1 MAISNARTRASTVS
15 YTESEA
21 TELQAHLEKLPFCL
35 ATVDRAQWRRQLHA
49 PIEAS
54 QTICHSFRANANPNR
69 IRDAFRHLNGFQIL
83 IEAIRSSSQSIRHP
97 ELTDTEVDSILDAY
111 QSLWGLL
118 TTALQDHWGNRK
130 YFRKRVEGGGWEALQ
145 QILKAMLQD
154 CTLEHSRPVRERLF
168 GSLFACALEDETLN
182 GLFSQFARRRE
193 GGDEDKSEQNT
204 DKRANSR
211 LEIGEPGWAIHD
223 IGFIKQALGDQAFLH
238 NPETITMATE
248 LWLLNRSKLEGGDH
262 VTDAVSLIAPAIIH
276 CIADIGTHNLVALHA
291 VGVLKL
297 ILPVFINSSLR
308 EQQNRQLRQLAITL
322 LTLGVTDLNDAHFLY
337 RHASTSKEVAELLQI
352 AFRKPR
358 IPPCIHFDLST
369 HGFASVELPDIGRT
383 FPPVNSSSG
392 YTLSMWLQVV
402 HFDSESH
409 TTLFGAFDSSQSCFV
424 LVYLEKDTRN
434 LILQTS
440 VTASRPSVRFK
451 SFVFDAGRWYHVC
464 VVHRRP
470 KTTTSSRASLFI
482 DGEFVEQVKAQYPAP
497 PPLAAT
503 NADNA
508 DVLSPGRKHRPVQ
521 AFLGTP
527 QDLASRIGQGVVSSR
542 WRLASAYLFNDTLSD
557 DLIAVHMQLGPRYHG
572 NYQDC
577 LGSFQT
583 YQASAAL
590 NLRNESLH
598 PGREEKSE
606 IVAAI
611 RSKASALL
619 PESRV
624 ILNFSPMMVLDDDD
638 RNNIDET
645 QLIKSLSKNAAKNL
659 RMVTR
664 NGRNAIIINGAIPSV
679 NEALT
684 HSYGFAV
691 LTGEP
696 TIVIPQSLDDASWR
710 IGGCASVGLALVE
723 SASSRQDLICALE
736 ILLGTIQDSWRNSEA
751 MERENGFGVLASLLT
766 AKLDNTYTG
775 LKMQNLHIDLTRKDA
790 EALSFEILS
799 IILKFIGYQ
808 ERSLADSVI
817 NNPLAYRILIV
828 DLDIW
833 RASSPKVQKLYYE
846 QFGTFSTG
854 SKHHHFNAKR
864 LGRMRILKKWLDTLK
879 TETFYTETFKYMI
892 AAFKSLLT
900 LAPSTDSLRSLAL
913 YVTYAVNAPKEEAAH
928 LPRSAQSVRLP
939 QHSFNPPQRRFTTTF
954 PPPKTG
960 NGGNDDKPAMTRL
973 EIGLQ
978 ILDMYADLLCQKDFN
993 NIKKFA
999 RTVTNK
1005 WLLNLLSDENSS
1017 IVTLTMKILARV
1029 LVTNGSSYV
1038 EKFTEKTGGF
1048 IIMKYQLK
1056 RWWNITALWP
1066 LCFAILF
1073 GKDVASIDF
1082 ERPFDLYNLLAI
1094 FAPNDT
1100 TRVVNPQILPV
1111 ITAMLQNGLKSI
1123 TKDQD
1128 DPDSPLVEKSNGS
1141 NNNTQRSD
1149 KKHVHGRTRSMS
1161 LQADPVSLREDNSRA
1176 QRLEDS
1182 VKTLHTVTRFLADMH
1197 SNAQGFRDFT
1207 ITSPYIQE
1215 LLFLLF
1221 PIIVSS
1227 DIVGAETELYS
1238 RDSSLTFNGN
1248 DVIIRPLSQM
1258 SMKAAPIVR
1267 TALIEPPLS
1276 PKASKAKPLKRGSS
1290 YILVTSEQ
1298 SEYQPSSARL
1308 HPIISPKERRREPL
1322 NVSNSLVEEILEII
1336 IAVFSDQIFARKE
1349 FPGIGLFMKVPP
1361 GFQEH
1366 QAYFESFVLRNTL
1379 SSLSNTIQLDQ
1390 KLLWE
1395 PRVLTNLARFAIHLG
1410 EAVYEGWF
1418 IDGADIVLD
1427 FLGGIL
1433 EYLQSPDITQLKSVR
1448 LCSEVIAGIRTVVSR
1463 VVLLR
1468 LSELDQS
1475 QAESNTVVFL
1485 NKVTYWQ
1492 NVLFGQ
1498 QASQEEFLKL
1508 LCYLLYTKLMS
1519 PNEPVRAAAANIWRT
1534 LLLQKPEEA
1543 SGVLHRMMNAENK
1556 HLSRGFQKILELDN
1570 SSFLEWIDDHRVDL
1584 DAIFFGNLA
1593 IHWEDFVKAENRRT
1607 EESAKARI
1615 SKRRERLKIWVSED
1629 QVKEDVIRRHE
1640 VSSDHWRSN
1649 IYASEH
1655 LKRQRSVQDQQDLL
1669 NFNLS
1674 SWNTMMQQLHRPC
1687 GVLDD
1692 NTTLKWQLDQTEGR
1706 NRMRLRMMRDKEAH
1720 LYNYHA
1726 KANLAKIGKP
1736 QKLLLDIRA
1745 KTLAKSGATIAPSPI
1760 VRADKPVENSPL
1772 PASSPA
1778 SSSPAVKTT
1787 SDELPE
1793 IEDEFEIVEEPND
1806 GPEGYEDKNRKVM
1819 RSLQR
1824 GDQVEHVHNISRIR
1838 GLEACEGLLI
1848 LGKNALYLLDNFFQ
1862 RSDGEIVDVWQA
1874 PQDERDS
1881 YMQMISGR
1889 EVGAQNLN
1897 PSNLDH
1903 KTRSWPWEDILSI
1916 SKRRFLFRDVAIEVF
1931 FVDGQSYL
1939 LTIISPKLR
1948 DALYQHLCSRA
1959 QSALDNAPAASLEN
1973 LWRLESLR
1981 TPEDSPQT
1989 LGSRFTNVFSQ
2000 GLSNPATRKWM
2011 KGEMSNFHYLML
2023 VNTMAGR
2030 TFNDLTQYP
2039 VFPWVLADYTSEELD
2054 LTNPR
2059 SFRDLTKP
2067 MGCQN
2072 PERQAEF
2079 RDRYQSFA
2087 EMGDHNSP
2095 PFHYGTH
2102 YSSAMIVTSY
2112 LIRLQPFVKSY
2123 LLLQGGSFDHPD
2135 RLFYSVERAWASA
2148 SRDNMTDVRELI
2160 PEFYYLPDF
2169 LLNSNGYD
2177 FGSRQGTGGT
2187 IDTVILPPWAKG
2199 DPKIFIAK
2207 HREALESDYVSQ
2219 HLHHW
2224 IDLVFGHKQRGEAA
2238 LEATNVFHHLSYRG
2252 AKNLD
2257 EINDPVER
2265 LATIGIIHNFGQTP
2279 NQVFQRAHPQRE
2291 DSRHKQ
2297 KRLDTLAD
2305 TLTRLPF
2312 PLLESE
2318 DRISSIL
2325 YFTKQDRL
2333 LCSGAFRLNIPPSYD
2348 KYMEWGFVD
2357 GSIRFY
2363 ASDTKKLVGMFEHIH
2378 QGQLSSALFVDS
2390 RNLVTAGTDCTV
2402 SVWQVVHAS
2411 KSVDLNPKAC
2421 LFGHRAPVT
2430 VLSTSRSLSTLLSA
2444 SSDGYVIL
2452 WDLNRLDLVR
2462 VLTQGAPVECARIN
2476 DVSGTIMLCR
2486 GPEVALF
2493 TLNGDLLLEQNVCA
2507 EGDEVITSCAFYEG
2521 AGNEYIEQNLVF
2533 TGHRKGVVN
2542 IWKISIH
2549 IGRFVLDHVKRLN
2562 HLDQAGFNVTAAITS
2577 LLPMP
2582 LVLYTGDDD
2591 GRVCEWDA
2599 IQRS

>member
-1 MAISNARTRASTVS
+1 MAMPSARSRASTVT

-21 TELQAHLEKLPFCL
+21 AELQVHLGKLLFSLP
-35 ATVDRAQWRRQLHA
+35 TVDRAQWLQQLRV
-49 PIEAS
+49 PTEAS
-54 QTICHSFRANANPNR
+54 TTIRQSFRASANPNR
-69 IRDAFRHLNGFQIL
+69 TRDAFRHLNGFQIL
-83 IEAIRSSSQSIRHP
+83 IDALRTTSQSIRQSQLTKP
-97 ELTDTEVDSILDAY
+97 EVEAILDVY
-111 QSLWGLL
+111 QSLWALL
-118 TTALQDHWGNRK
+118 TAALQDHWGNRK
-130 YFRKRVEGGGWEALQ
+130 YFRKRVESGGWETLQ
-145 QILKAMLQD
+145 QILKGMLQD
-154 CTLEHSRPVRERLF
+154 CRYDHSQQVKERLF
-168 GSLFACALEDETLN
+168 GALFACALEDETLN
-182 GLFSQFARRRE
+182 GLFSQLAQRRDGGSGEMSKHSAHTGLKNRE
-193 GGDEDKSEQNT
+193 CEGDIQ
-204 DKRANSR
+204 
-211 LEIGEPGWAIHD
+211 D
-223 IGFIKQALGDQAFLH
+223 IESTGQALGTQAFLH
-238 NPETITMATE
+238 NPEAVALATQ
-248 LWLLNRSKLEGGDH
+248 LWLSEQSELESGGH
-262 VTDAVSLIAPAIIH
+262 EVDAVALFFPAALDR
-276 CIADIGTHNLVALHA
+276 IADIGTQNLVALHA
-291 VGVLKL
+291 AGVLKL
-297 ILPVFINSSLR
+297 ILPAFINSPLSKN
-308 EQQNRQLRQLAITL
+308 QQAQLRKLATAL

-352 AFRKPR
+352 AFQKSR
-358 IPPCIHFDLST
+358 IPPCIHFDLSR

-383 FPPVNSSSG
+383 FPPVNPSSG

-402 HFDSESH
+402 RFDPESH
-409 TTLFGAFDSSQSCFV
+409 TTLFGAFDSSQTCFV

-451 SFVFDAGRWYHVC
+451 SFIFDVDRWYHVC

-470 KTTTSSRASLFI
+470 KTTASSKASLFI
-482 DGEFVEQVKAQYPAP
+482 DGEFVEQVKAQYPSP
-497 PPLAAT
+497 PPLAT
-503 NADNA
+503 MNADNA

-527 QDLASRIGQGVVSSR
+527 QDLASRIGQGIVSSR

-598 PGREEKSE
+598 PGREDKSE

-619 PESRV
+619 PERRV

-638 RNNIDET
+638 RNNVDET
-645 QLIKSLSKNAAKNL
+645 QLIKSLSKHAAKNM

-691 LTGEP
+691 LTGDP
-696 TIVIPQSLDDASWR
+696 VIVIPQSLDDASWR

-723 SASSRQDLICALE
+723 SASSPHDLVCALE
-736 ILLGTIQDSWRNSEA
+736 ILLGTVQDSWRNSEA

-766 AKLDNTYTG
+766 AKLDDTYTG
-775 LKMQNLHIDLTRKDA
+775 SKMQNLYIDVTGTEA

-808 ERSLADSVI
+808 EQSLADSII

-833 RASSPKVQKLYYE
+833 RTSSPKVQKLYYE

-854 SKHHHFNAKR
+854 SKHHQFNTKR
-864 LGRMRILKKWLDTLK
+864 LGRMRILKKWLDILK
-879 TETFYTETFKYMI
+879 TGTFHIETFEYMI

-928 LPRSAQSVRLP
+928 LPRSAKTIRQP
-939 QHSFNPPQRRFTTTF
+939 QHSFNLPQRRFTTPF
-954 PPPKTG
+954 PLPKTG
-960 NGGNDDKPAMTRL
+960 NGDNDIKPAMTRL
-973 EIGLQ
+973 EIGIK
-978 ILDMYADLLCQKDFN
+978 ILSMYADLLCQKDLS

-1005 WLLNLLSDENSS
+1005 WLLNLLSDQSAS
-1017 IVTLTMKILARV
+1017 IVILTMKILARV

-1038 EKFTEKTGGF
+1038 EKFTDKTGGF
-1048 IIMKYQLK
+1048 VIMKYRLK

-1100 TRVVNPQILPV
+1100 TKVVNPQVLPV

-1128 DPDSPLVEKSNGS
+1128 DPDSPLIEKSNGR
-1141 NNNTQRSD
+1141 NDIINRSD
-1149 KKHVHGRTRSMS
+1149 EKPFHGRTRSMS
-1161 LQADPVSLREDNSRA
+1161 LQAGAALLREDSSRA
-1176 QRLEDS
+1176 RRLEDS
-1182 VKTLHTVTRFLADMH
+1182 AKTLHTVTRFLADMH

-1258 SMKAAPIVR
+1258 SVKAAPIVR

-1276 PKASKAKPLKRGSS
+1276 PKASKAQSLKRGSS

-1308 HPIISPKERRREPL
+1308 QPILSPKEKRREPR

-1336 IAVFSDQIFARKE
+1336 IAVFSDQIFARKD

-1366 QAYFESFVLRNTL
+1366 QAYFESFILRNTL
-1379 SSLSNTIQLDQ
+1379 SSLSSTIQLDQ

-1395 PRVLTNLARFAIHLG
+1395 PRVLTNLARFAAHLG

-1427 FLGGIL
+1427 FLGDML
-1433 EYLQSPDITQLKSVR
+1433 EYLQRPDIAELKSVR

-1463 VVLLR
+1463 IVLLR
-1468 LSELDQS
+1468 LSEQDESLT
-1475 QAESNTVVFL
+1475 ESNTAAFL

-1492 NVLFGQ
+1492 SVLFGQ

-1519 PNEPVRAAAANIWRT
+1519 TNDLVRGAAANIWRT
-1534 LLLQKPEEA
+1534 LLLQRPDEA
-1543 SGVLHRMMNAENK
+1543 SGVLYRMMNAENK

-1570 SSFLEWIDDHRVDL
+1570 ANFLEWIDDHRVEL
-1584 DAIFFGNLA
+1584 DAIFFGSLA
-1593 IHWEDFVKAENRRT
+1593 TYWEDFVTVENRRT

-1629 QVKEDVIRRHE
+1629 QNKEDIIRRHE

-1655 LKRQRSVQDQQDLL
+1655 LKRQRTVQDQQDLL

-1674 SWNTMMQQLHRPC
+1674 SWNTMVQQLHRPC
-1687 GVLDD
+1687 GVFDD
-1692 NTTLKWQLDQTEGR
+1692 NVDMKWQLDQTEGR

-1726 KANLAKIGKP
+1726 KATLAKNSKP

-1745 KTLAKSGATIAPSPI
+1745 KTLAKSGATIVPSPI
-1760 VRADKPVENSPL
+1760 VLARTPVGDSAL
-1772 PASSPA
+1772 PP
-1778 SSSPAVKTT
+1778 SSPAVKMT

-1793 IEDEFEIVEEPND
+1793 VEDGFEMVEEPND
-1806 GPEGYEDKNRKVM
+1806 GTEGYEDKNRKVM

-1848 LGKNALYLLDNFFQ
+1848 IGKNALYLLDNFFQ

-1874 PQDERDS
+1874 PQEERDS

-1889 EVGAQNLN
+1889 EVGTQNLN

-1903 KTRSWPWEDILSI
+1903 KTRSWPWEEILSI

-1939 LTIISPKLR
+1939 LTIITPKLR

-1959 QSALDNAPAASLEN
+1959 QRALDNAPAASLEN

-1989 LGSRFTNVFSQ
+1989 FGSRFTNVFSN
-2000 GLSNPATRKWM
+2000 GSSNPATRKWI

-2039 VFPWVLADYTSEELD
+2039 VFPWVLADYTSEDLD

-2160 PEFYYLPDF
+2160 PEFFYLPDF

-2177 FGSRQGTGGT
+2177 FGSRQGTGGS
-2187 IDTVILPPWAKG
+2187 IDTVVLPPWAKG

-2224 IDLVFGHKQRGEAA
+2224 IDLIFGHKQRGEAA
-2238 LEATNVFHHLSYRG
+2238 LEATNIFHHLSYRG

-2257 EINDPVER
+2257 EINDPIER

-2279 NQVFQRAHPQRE
+2279 NQVFQRAHPQRD
-2291 DSRHKQ
+2291 DSKHKQ

-2312 PLLESE
+2312 PILESD

-2348 KYMEWGFVD
+2348 KYLEWGFVD

-2363 ASDTKKLVGMFEHIH
+2363 ASETKKLIGLFEHIH

-2390 RNLVTAGTDCTV
+2390 RSLVTAGTDCTI

-2430 VLSTSRSLSTLLSA
+2430 VLATSSSFSTLLSA
-2444 SSDGYVIL
+2444 SSDGHVIL

-2462 VLTQGAPVECARIN
+2462 VLTRGAQVECARIN

-2507 EGDEVITSCAFYEG
+2507 EGDESITSCAFYEG

-2542 IWKISIH
+2542 IWKIGVHGGS
-2549 IGRFVLDHVKRLN
+2549 FVLDHVKRLN